1 MTDTKGTAM
10 KLRFPSAY
18 TILFGLIIAVAVATW
33 FVPAGQYDR
42 QRNEALGKDVPV
54 AGTYKEVES
63 NPQGLVDVVLAPIAG
78 FFDPDSYEA
87 RAIDVA
93 LSC

>member
-1 MTDTKGTAM
+1 M
-10 KLRFPSAY
+10 
-18 TILFGLIIAVAVATW
+18 
-33 FVPAGQYDR
+33 
-42 QRNEALGKDVPV
+42 GKDVPV